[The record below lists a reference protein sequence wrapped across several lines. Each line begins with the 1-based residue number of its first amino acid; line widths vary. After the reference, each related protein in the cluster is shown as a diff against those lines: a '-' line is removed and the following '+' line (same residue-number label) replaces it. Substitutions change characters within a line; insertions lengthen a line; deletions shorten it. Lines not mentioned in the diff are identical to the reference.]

1 MSVCRMSLGKGSVV
15 MESRWKSDAIIRY
28 GAVACMAV
36 LVMSNV
42 WLMARVNGL
51 IRAVDALPRHIP
63 SPTTYVNLSTLYTGV
78 VDERVLMVSETM
90 GETLIVR
97 YNFTLTERIP
107 GYVVLVRFR
116 ASQTAAWE
124 QVLPT
129 PFYGLEY
136 EAFLHVNP
144 SLNYEYQ
151 VVQMLG
157 DQVMRANTPGHI
169 KVGEWVGTSTL
180 NIARTGYPNERKM
193 RVAVYQPQF
202 SALRTWQVDK
212 VTIKLDNMPEA
223 IVLNMFRG
231 DWSSHK
237 FDENVYQAARE
248 VIVTAYYGDGETRS
262 VTFDPHNH
270 FEQPII
276 RRD

>member
-1 MSVCRMSLGKGSVV
+1 
-15 MESRWKSDAIIRY
+15 MEAKWKRDAIIRY
-28 GAVACMAV
+28 SAVVCIAA

-42 WLMARVNGL
+42 WLMIKVNDL
-51 IRAVDALPRHIP
+51 IRAIGSLPRHIP
-63 SPTTYVNLSTLYTGV
+63 SPTTYVNLSPLYTGV

-90 GETLIVR
+90 GEKLIVR

-107 GYVVLVRFR
+107 GYVLVVRFR

-124 QVLPT
+124 QVRPAPL
-129 PFYGLEY
+129 YGLEY

-144 SLNYEYQ
+144 ALSYEYQ

-157 DQVMRANTPGHI
+157 DQVMRATTPGFI

-180 NIARTGYPNERKM
+180 NIVRSGYPNERKV

-202 SALRTWQVDK
+202 SALRAWQVDK
-212 VTIKLDNMPEA
+212 VTIKLDNAPEA
-223 IVLNMFRG
+223 VVLEMFRG
-231 DWSSHK
+231 DLTGYK
-237 FDENVYQAARE
+237 FDETVYQAARA
-248 VIVTAYYGDGETRS
+248 VTVTAYYGDGETRS